1 MQPRNV
7 IPLCFCFFV
16 ASCSDVTL
24 EGNWQCN
31 EIVVERDQ
39 FTAYGD
45 SSVQYLDDGTFLEEF
60 NITYDFV
67 GIGKV
72 SARVLQPGS
81 WRLDSDILIKEPGQG
96 SMVDFHTAT
105 DIPEDIVRDQ
115 LRQLYSPDEV
125 LKSQVSFVN
134 DDRIELLELGDDAGG
149 ENLCSR
155 QPQ

>member
-1 MQPRNV
+1 MQLRIAV
-7 IPLCFCFFV
+7 SLCSCFFI
-16 ASCSDVTL
+16 ASCSGVTL
-24 EGNWQCN
+24 EGKWQCN

-72 SARVLQPGS
+72 TATVLQPGS
-81 WRLDSDILIKEPGQG
+81 WRLDSDILIKKSGQG
-96 SMVDFHTAT
+96 SMVDFHTVT
-105 DIPEDIVRDQ
+105 NIPEDIVRDQ

-125 LKSQVSFVN
+125 LRSQVSFVN

-149 ENLCSR
+149 KNSCVR

>member
-1 MQPRNV
+1 MQLRNA
-7 IPLCFCFFV
+7 IPLCFCFFI
-16 ASCSDVTL
+16 ASCSDATL
-24 EGNWQCN
+24 EGKWHCN

-72 SARVLQPGS
+72 SATVLLPGS
-81 WRLDSDILIKEPGQG
+81 WRLDSDILIKESGQA
-96 SMVDFHTAT
+96 SMVDFHTIT
-105 DIPEDIVRDQ
+105 SIPEDIVRDQ

-125 LKSQVSFVN
+125 LRSQVSFVN
-134 DDRIELLELGDDAGG
+134 NDRIELLELGDDAGG
-149 ENLCSR
+149 KNLCVR

>member
-7 IPLCFCFFV
+7 IPLCFCFFI
-16 ASCSDVTL
+16 ASCGDETL
-24 EGNWQCN
+24 EGKWQCN

-39 FTAYGD
+39 FAAYGD
-45 SSVQYLDDGTFLEEF
+45 SNVQYSDDGTFLEEF

-72 SARVLQPGS
+72 SATILLPGTWS
-81 WRLDSDILIKEPGQG
+81 LDGDVLIKKSGQA
-96 SMVDFHTAT
+96 SMVDFHTVT
-105 DIPEDIVRDQ
+105 NLPEDIVRDQ

-125 LKSQVSFVN
+125 LRSRVSFVN
-134 DDRIELLELGDDAGG
+134 DDRIELLELGNDAGG

>member
-1 MQPRNV
+1 M
-7 IPLCFCFFV
+7 
-16 ASCSDVTL
+16 
-24 EGNWQCN
+24 
-31 EIVVERDQ
+31 
-39 FTAYGD
+39 
-45 SSVQYLDDGTFLEEF
+45 DDGTFLEEF

-105 DIPEDIVRDQ
+105 NIPEGIVRDQ

-134 DDRIELLELGDDAGG
+134 DDRIVLLELGDDAGG
-149 ENLCSR
+149 ENLCFR